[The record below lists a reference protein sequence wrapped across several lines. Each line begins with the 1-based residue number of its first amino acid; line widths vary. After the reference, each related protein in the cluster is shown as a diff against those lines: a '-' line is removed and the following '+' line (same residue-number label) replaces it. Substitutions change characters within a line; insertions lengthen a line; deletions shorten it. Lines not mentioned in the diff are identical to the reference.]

1 MRGLRT
7 VAIFLT
13 LQEAATFRELLERFE
28 IRAIV
33 LDRGWLG
40 SEASGG
46 VPVEV
51 AAEDFERARQLLA
64 DVDAFRRE
72 RRLKRQAKRI
82 SFSCED
88 CGGSIT
94 VSGDRCGFVETCPH
108 CRCYVDVPEWDED

>member
-1 MRGLRT
+1 MGGLRT
-7 VAIFLT
+7 VAVFLS

-40 SEASGG
+40 SEPSGG

-51 AAEDFERARQLLA
+51 AAEDLERARQLLA

-72 RRLKRQAKRI
+72 RRLKRQAKRV

-88 CGGSIT
+88 CGALIT

-108 CRCYVDVPEWDED
+108 CRCYVDVPEWDEE